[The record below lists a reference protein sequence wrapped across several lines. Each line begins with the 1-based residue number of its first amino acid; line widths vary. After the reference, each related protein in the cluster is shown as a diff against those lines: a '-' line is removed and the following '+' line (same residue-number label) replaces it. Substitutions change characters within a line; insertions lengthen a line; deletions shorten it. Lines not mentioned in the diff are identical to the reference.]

1 MHGGLCIPSLL
12 TCVPALLSAGCLF
25 YCPLPVCHPAH
36 LVGERSHPGRCS
48 GWHWILHWETVQH
61 HQVDGGRGERW
72 CQVRK
77 HDTFLWLYG
86 LGIYRTIYFLI
97 QPNASSVPAQSSV
110 LKAGFW
116 LSSYPSSMRASSPVL
131 ATLSLLPPCHA
142 GWQQILSH
150 CLWAILQ
157 RQSFTPAKPAE
168 MALGVGSSIA
178 IARCPLALVV
188 RISRRNSGCALPS
201 KSPQEI
207 GWVGKGALRKG
218 SLDDVLL

>member
-86 LGIYRTIYFLI
+86 LGIYRTIYFFY
-97 QPNASSVPAQSSV
+97 PAKCFFSSCPEFCIESWFLAFQLSQLYESF
-110 LKAGFW
+110 KSC
-116 LSSYPSSMRASSPVL
+116 SSYSVCSLP
-131 ATLSLLPPCHA
+131 ATLDGSKFYHIAFEQFSRGKVSPQQSLLRWPLV
-142 GWQQILSH
+142 WDQ
-150 CLWAILQ
+150 
-157 RQSFTPAKPAE
+157 
-168 MALGVGSSIA
+168 AL
-178 IARCPLALVV
+178 LLH
-188 RISRRNSGCALPS
+188 
-201 KSPQEI
+201 
-207 GWVGKGALRKG
+207 GAL
-218 SLDDVLL
+218 LLWL

>member
-1 MHGGLCIPSLL
+1 MHEGLCIPSLL

-86 LGIYRTIYFLI
+86 LGIYRTIYFFY
-97 QPNASSVPAQSSV
+97 PAKCFFSSCPEFCIESWFLAFQLSQLYESF
-110 LKAGFW
+110 KSC
-116 LSSYPSSMRASSPVL
+116 SSYSQSAPSLPHWMAANSITLPLSNSPE
-131 ATLSLLPPCHA
+131 
-142 GWQQILSH
+142 
-150 CLWAILQ
+150 
-157 RQSFTPAKPAE
+157 AKFH
-168 MALGVGSSIA
+168 
-178 IARCPLALVV
+178 
-188 RISRRNSGCALPS
+188 PS
-201 KSPQEI
+201 KACWDGPWCGIKHCYCTVPSCFGCKNFKEKFRLCVVQ
-207 GWVGKGALRKG
+207 
-218 SLDDVLL
+218 

>member
-86 LGIYRTIYFLI
+86 LGIYRTIYFFI

-131 ATLSLLPPCHA
+131 ATLSAPSLPRWMAANSITLP
-142 GWQQILSH
+142 LSN
-150 CLWAILQ
+150 
-157 RQSFTPAKPAE
+157 SPEAKFH
-168 MALGVGSSIA
+168 
-178 IARCPLALVV
+178 
-188 RISRRNSGCALPS
+188 PS
-201 KSPQEI
+201 KACWDGPWCGIKHCYCTVPSCFGCKNFKEKFRLCIAQ
-207 GWVGKGALRKG
+207 
-218 SLDDVLL
+218 